1 MAKRIVLVTTNKDR
15 RGVFCG
21 ELLSEKGN
29 VVELTNA
36 RMAVYWST
44 TVKGV
49 LGLASIGPQKGSRIT
64 PKVPRIK
71 LNGVTSMT
79 DCTKEATKNWE
90 KELWD

>member
-21 ELLSEKGN
+21 ELLSERGS
-29 VVELTNA
+29 VIELKDA

-44 TVKGV
+44 AVKGV
-49 LGLASIGPQKGSRIT
+49 LGLASVGPQKGSRIT

-71 LNGVTSMT
+71 LNGVTSIT
-79 DCTKEATKNWE
+79 DCTKEAVENWE
-90 KELWD
+90 KEPWD